1 MAIRHVCLSLVCLA
15 GVSIRAPANADNHAD
30 ARAII
35 QPAVERE
42 QPKQDPQLGSLT
54 GRFTFDGE
62 PPEPRDSE
70 PLLARLEA
78 HSALPRDSEGRVF
91 GISILYQAFL
101 QHNIR
106 PRTTDQSL
114 LVGKDRGVA
123 NIVVW
128 AESPNIPWKPL
139 PQTPRPA
146 SPTIHLRGGN
156 FEPRLVLLNPDQP
169 LTVANHDPVAL
180 DIHAYFRR
188 NNEIIEKL
196 PANTEDRPKSW
207 TLQKAER
214 APIWY
219 RCDQAP
225 WAQGWIVVRDNP
237 YAAVTDAEGR
247 FTIPNLPQG
256 EWEFRA
262 WHERQGYLKHWPK
275 GVFKQKIATRV
286 NDLGTVALQPEL
298 FEKKE

>member
-1 MAIRHVCLSLVCLA
+1 MAVRRFALSLVYLA
-15 GVSIRAPANADNHAD
+15 IMSIRAPANDDKQAE
-30 ARAII
+30 ARAIT
-35 QPAVERE
+35 QRAGKRE

-62 PPEPRDSE
+62 PPEPRESD

-78 HSALPRDSEGRVF
+78 DAPLPRDSEGRVF

-101 QHNIR
+101 QHDIR
-106 PRTTDQSL
+106 PRTTDESL

-128 AESPNIPWKPL
+128 AESPNIPWKAA
-139 PQTPRPA
+139 PQTRPA
-146 SPTIHLRGGN
+146 SPTIRLRGGN

-180 DIHAYFRR
+180 GIHAYFRR
-188 NNEIIEKL
+188 NPEIIDKL
-196 PANTEDRPKSW
+196 PANTVDRPKSW
-207 TLQKAER
+207 TLEKAEKT
-214 APIWY
+214 PIWY

-237 YAAVTDAEGR
+237 YMAVTDAEGR
-247 FTIPNLPQG
+247 FEIPNLPQG

-275 GVFKQKIATRV
+275 GLFKQKIAKGV
-286 NDLGTVALQPEL
+286 SDLGTIALQPEK
-298 FEKKE
+298 FEHKPK